1 MIVRI
6 ATEGQFKLD
15 EDCVDRLNQLDNAAV
30 AAAEGGD
37 ESGARA
43 RLAEMIEL
51 IRREGSAVPDE
62 ELVSSDVIVPPPDAT
77 IDELEGHFSGEGL
90 IPG

>member
-15 EDCVDRLNQLDNAAV
+15 EDCVDRLNALDNAAV

-37 ESGARA
+37 EPGARA
-43 RLAEMIEL
+43 KLAEMIEL
-51 IRREGSAVPDE
+51 IRREGSAVPDD
-62 ELVSSDVIVPPPDAT
+62 ELVTSDVIVPPPDAT
-77 IDELEGHFSGEGL
+77 LDELEGHFSGEGL